1 MPSRFVSLAILVYW
15 CVAAFCLLT
24 WEVLPEL
31 SLGYPPDLRAIAAAG
46 DSGKAV
52 TWSIQII
59 DDPKAP
65 DVRRSIG
72 AAVTA
77 SKRLPDGWFELSSRV
92 NFDAGAL
99 AKGTTF
105 GTRASVRLELV
116 SVYRV
121 DPSGNLRSFDLKVAP
136 LNSSETLFKVNGRLK
151 DGVMEVVS
159 KGPLPVLNQKLSF
172 PYEPRSV
179 VHDALGPLDR
189 LPGLHLGQ
197 RWDTRVVNP
206 FTGQVELVRVEVRR
220 RDLIHWNGE
229 PVSAFEV
236 VHHSGPITASTW
248 VRPDGVII
256 RQEVPFPFVRLVLER
271 LPDGA
276 ASQSHTEGAVP

>member
-15 CVAAFCLLT
+15 CIAAFCLLT

-31 SLGYPPDLRAIAAAG
+31 TLGYPPDLRAIAVAG
-46 DSGKAV
+46 ESAKPV

-65 DVRRSIG
+65 DVRRTVGS
-72 AAVTA
+72 AVTT
-77 SKRLPDGWFELSSRV
+77 SKRMPDGWFELTSRLK
-92 NFDAGAL
+92 FDAGAL
-99 AKGTTF
+99 LKGTAIATW
-105 GTRASVRLELV
+105 ASVRLELF

-121 DPSGNLRSFDLKVAP
+121 HPSGNLRSFDMKVTP
-136 LNSSETLFKVNGRLK
+136 VDSSEALFTVQGRLK
-151 DGVMEVVS
+151 GGVMEVVS
-159 KGPLPVLNQKLSF
+159 KGPVPMLNRELSF
-172 PYEPRSV
+172 AYEPRSV

-206 FTGQVELVRVEVRR
+206 FTGQVEVVRVEVRR
-220 RDLIHWNGE
+220 RELIHWDGE

-236 VHHSGPITASTW
+236 VQHSGPLTARTW
-248 VRPDGVII
+248 VRSDGVIL
-256 RQEVPFPFVRLVLER
+256 RQEVPLPFVRVVLER
-271 LPDGA
+271 LPDAAPSTPNEGA
-276 ASQSHTEGAVP
+276 AP